1 MDTKRSQ
8 LLTKGIEAA
17 RRNGWYALVCQG
29 PHRGHR
35 EFADSRSKAIGLAH
49 ALSSK
54 YNVQVDVGLMLDGK
68 EELYGVF
75 RRGQPYKEIR

>member
-17 RRNGWYALVCQG
+17 RRNGLVRVG
-29 PHRGHR
+29 LHRGHR
-35 EFADSRSKAIGLAH
+35 EFADSQSKAIGLAH